1 MIQQQSTK
9 TRSVI
14 ISIMAILAM
23 AFLLSGN
30 LTRRSAA
37 LASPTQK
44 LSPDVRTNQFCTN
57 QSLRGNFGFSAQGVT
72 LADSSIPA
80 ELQGSFASSG
90 FAEFD
95 GAGNL
100 TLTAT
105 TSLNGVIQGPTG
117 VKGSYQVN
125 GDCTFEAKTVNGTT
139 FRGVIVNGGAE
150 LFILQT
156 TPGVAITVTA
166 KKL

>member
-9 TRSVI
+9 PKSVI
-14 ISIMAILAM
+14 LSIMAILAM
-23 AFLLSGN
+23 AFMLSGN
-30 LTRRSAA
+30 LTRQPAA
-37 LASPTQK
+37 LASPTQS
-44 LSPDVRTNQFCTN
+44 LSTNVRTDQFCTN
-57 QSLRGNFGFSAQGVT
+57 RSLRGAFGFSAQGVT
-72 LADSSIPA
+72 LEGSSVPA

-90 FAEFD
+90 FANFD

-105 TSLNGVIQGPTG
+105 TSLNGVIQGPTA
-117 VKGSYQVN
+117 VKGTYQVN
-125 GDCTFEAKTVNGTT
+125 GDCTFDAKTVNGTT
-139 FRGVIVNGGAE
+139 FHGVIVNGGTE

-156 TPGVAITVTA
+156 TPGAAITVTA